1 MKSGGKKIKE
11 NICPVCNGVGYT
23 AEHDLPS
30 RHGEDGECINCP
42 IQVQCENCLG
52 TGIIESLEKER

>member
-1 MKSGGKKIKE
+1 MNTHKESRKDKKEKD
-11 NICPVCNGVGYT
+11 CPVCGGVGYT

-52 TGIIESLEKER
+52 TGKII